1 MNPEDMIGHL
11 LNLLDADEQ
20 QQIQECLEHDARAK
34 SLCQKLACRLAVLSI
49 DRVEVTP
56 PPTLAVRTCQHV
68 RIVIE
73 SHRHET

>member
-20 QQIQECLEHDARAK
+20 QHIQHCLEHDARAK
-34 SLCQKLACRLAVLSI
+34 SLCQKLACRLAVLSV

-56 PPTLAVRTCQHV
+56 PQTLAIRTCQRL

-73 SHRHET
+73 SHRSDA